1 MRRGALVGT
10 LVVCLLVC
18 TVALG
23 ACTGQDAP
31 SARRTGPLSPPHATP
46 SSPSASAAPPTGF
59 TLAATGDLLAHEP
72 IVVAARSA
80 AGGRG
85 YDFRPLFARVR
96 PYLYRADLAICHLE
110 TPLSPDDRR
119 ITYYPDFQ
127 APRELAAALP
137 WAGFDTCTTASNH
150 TLDDGPDGVRQTLD
164 LLDAAGVQHVGMAR
178 SPAEAARP
186 RIYAVH
192 GFRVAHLDYTYGLNG
207 RLVPAGQPWLVKLID
222 PARILRDARA
232 ARAAGA
238 QFVIVS
244 FHWGQEYQSA
254 PTAAQRSIARQ
265 LLGSHDVDL
274 VLGSHAH
281 VVQPVERINGKYVV
295 YGMGNFLARHSA
307 CCDKPATFD
316 GVIVDITVR
325 PHGGRLAVTRLTY
338 LPTHVNPATLVIEPV
353 AAALRGAVPA
363 VQRAALVASWDRTVS
378 AMDSLGTSAYGVVPE
393 DAPPGMP
400 TAAPR

>member
-1 MRRGALVGT
+1 MARDWRAALRH
-10 LVVCLLVC
+10 LLLCLLVL
-18 TVALG
+18 T
-23 ACTGQDAP
+23 ACTGHGAP
-31 SARRTGPLSPPHATP
+31 NARRTRGPTPAPATP
-46 SSPSASAAPPTGF
+46 RASASATPAAGF
-59 TLAATGDLLAHEP
+59 TIAATGDLLAHEP
-72 IVVAARSA
+72 VVLAARAA
-80 AGGRG
+80 AGGHG

-96 PYLYRADLAICHLE
+96 PYLSRADLAICHLE

-150 TLDDGPDGVRQTLD
+150 TLDDGPDGVRHTLD
-164 LLDAAGVQHVGMAR
+164 LLDAAGVRHVGMAR
-178 SPAEAARP
+178 SASEAARP

-192 GFRVAHLDYTYGLNG
+192 GFKVAHLDYTYGLNG
-207 RLVPAGQPWLVKLID
+207 RLVPAGQPWLVQLID

-238 QFVIVS
+238 QFVVVS

-265 LLGSHDVDL
+265 LLGSPDVDL
-274 VLGSHAH
+274 ILGSHTH
-281 VVQPVERINGKYVV
+281 VVQPVERINGKYAV

-307 CCDKPATFD
+307 CCDQPATFD
-316 GVIVDITVR
+316 GVIVDITIAPV
-325 PHGGRLAVTRLTY
+325 GGRLAVTRLTY
-338 LPTHVNPATLVIEPV
+338 IPTHVNPATLVIEPV
-353 AAALRGAVPA
+353 AATLRGSMTTA
-363 VQRAALVASWDRTVS
+363 QRAALVASWSRTVS
-378 AMDSLGTSAYGVVPE
+378 AMDALGASRYGVLPE
-393 DAPPGMP
+393 DARPGLP